1 MAATETISNDTT
13 TETTVYEVP
22 EQNLAD
28 LRGAFDK
35 LCKRA
40 RRLRVPEPTMEVGD
54 EPVRELREWRRECGD
69 MVYRAMEWMPPSAI
83 HAKLYTATGKVER
96 WFGVTVE
103 GEAPRLPGG
112 WRFVATLSPL
122 PQEGGEAVNLIKRV
136 PGQECPNSYAEPA
149 SVGICDHCNTHRSR
163 KETFV
168 VCNDAGEYRAVGRSC
183 LKDFLGHTDP
193 NRLASW
199 ATWLA
204 ELGTVCG
211 GYSERGHS
219 RTVETYTLESYLTT
233 VAQVVSVRGFLGTGR
248 ARDEGGTATVAWVS
262 LLLNPTYNDT
272 AKQEKA
278 ALAAEITAKDNGDK
292 CREQAAAAIA
302 WALGLDVDA
311 LMDGGSDYLL
321 NLALVVRAGHVGP
334 KTMGLAASLPT
345 AYLRAMDKL
354 EAAKAK
360 AARPASNHIGTI
372 KKREEFVV
380 TVKKVILKE
389 GMYGTTHI
397 HIMEGNVAAAAAGD
411 MLVNDMTWFAS
422 KDAGMDEGDTY
433 RVKATVK
440 DHGEYNGRP
449 QTVVNRVAVLEC
461 VNEAA

>member
-1 MAATETISNDTT
+1 MATTTSTTETI

-22 EQNLAD
+22 EQNLTD
-28 LRGAFDK
+28 LRVAFDK

-40 RRLRVPEPTMEVGD
+40 RRLRVPEPTMQVST
-54 EPVRELREWRRECGD
+54 EPVKELREWHKLGGGTSYREMNWTPTQQG
-69 MVYRAMEWMPPSAI
+69 Y
-83 HAKLYTATGKVER
+83 KATGRVER
-96 WFGVTVE
+96 WFGVTVQ

-112 WRFVATLSPL
+112 WQFVATLSPL
-122 PQEGGEAVNLIKRV
+122 PQEGGEAVNLIKRM
-136 PGQECPNSYAEPA
+136 PGKECPNSFAKPA
-149 SVGICDHCNTHRSR
+149 SVGRCDHCGTRRYR

-193 NRLASW
+193 KRLAGW
-199 ATWLA
+199 ATWLG
-204 ELGTVCG
+204 ELDAVCRD
-211 GYSERGHS
+211 YCERGG
-219 RTVETYTLESYLTT
+219 RMVETYTVEGYLTT
-233 VAQVVSVRGFLGTGR
+233 VSQVVSVRGFLGTGR
-248 ARDEGGTATVAWVS
+248 ARDEGGTATVAWVA
-262 LLLNPTYNDT
+262 LLNDPNPWGDD
-272 AKQEKA
+272 AKHEKER
-278 ALAAEITAKDNGDK
+278 LESEILAKDNGDK
-292 CREQAAAAIA
+292 CREQAAAAIE

-311 LMDGGSDYLL
+311 LMDGGNDYLL

-372 KKREEFVV
+372 KKREDFVV

-397 HIMEGNVAAAAAGD
+397 HIMEGNVVAGAD

-422 KDAGMDEGDTY
+422 KDADMEEGNTY

-440 DHGEYNGRP
+440 DHGEYNGRA
-449 QTVVNRVAVLEC
+449 QTIVNRVAVLEC
-461 VNEAA
+461 VNEE